1 MVKAGLVPALRQGG
15 IPGSENW
22 FMVTMTPGAHP
33 LEELEAALLHVAVN
47 PPPSL
52 IEPLQKDNRGL
63 VRTVKRILPRDQDE
77 EQPSEL
83 LLLVDQ
89 FEELFTLVEDEAV
102 RNHFI
107 DSLVTAVLDP
117 RSRIR
122 IIITLRADFYDRPLQ
137 HSGLGELLR
146 QHTEVVLP
154 LTAAELEQAISK
166 PAHRAGIIAEP
177 GLIAAITADVSE
189 QPGALPL
196 LQYALTELF
205 ERRDGRNMTQSAYAE
220 IGGVAGALSRRAEE
234 IYQSLAEAGQ
244 EVTRQLFLRLV
255 TLGEGVEDTR
265 RRVLRAELESLQTSE
280 VLKTSEV
287 SAGVIT
293 EYGRYR
299 LLTFDRD
306 PITRSPTVEVAHES
320 LLREWPRLR
329 EWLDESRDDV
339 RQQRLLTSAAAEWLT
354 AERDEG
360 FLLRDA
366 RLEQFSGWAENS
378 SVALTR
384 QEQDFLAA
392 SQTVRQQRL
401 TAEEARRQR
410 ELETA
415 QQLADT
421 ERQRAE
427 EQSKA
432 NRRLRWRAL
441 LLAGALIIAAI
452 LAVLANSA
460 SRRANENALAAQS
473 SAELATTR
481 EAEAVSEAE
490 QRATAEA
497 QAIQER
503 EEAQAQ
509 GRQAG
514 ARALAGAAVN
524 NMQVDP
530 ELSVLL
536 ALQAIETTYA
546 VDGTW
551 APEAVDALHQ
561 AIRSA
566 SRLQNILIHPGGAVN
581 GVAYS
586 PDGSLLVATTLLP
599 DQEVMTAVWN
609 AETGQELFTL
619 PHTIARFSQDS
630 SRLMTWRVSDL
641 NLIWDVWD
649 IDAVEEVESISLF
662 IDDLWQSAGGG
673 VSSDWQ
679 YFAIKYWDNRVDV
692 WQMSTQEKIL
702 QLTEHDDMVN
712 DVEFSPDNK
721 LLATASD
728 DGTVKVWPMPD
739 GRATLN
745 GNIDSSVTLE
755 HADSVQVL
763 AFSADSR
770 YLATVSSDFTAVI
783 WDLTASLAAGSP
795 VTVFTFP
802 LTGHTEPVKQISF
815 NADGSLLAIV
825 SQDGLVKVWDTAT
838 GEATLTFVSNELTR
852 GAVFDPDGRYLA
864 TGNDGGLVQIWD
876 ITPAGE
882 KEWLTL
888 TGHDGA
894 VNRAT
899 YSPDGAQLA
908 TVSSDETVK
917 LWDAASGELLAT
929 LAEHSGDVRAVTFC
943 PDGSCL
949 VTASNDETIKLWDLD
964 TGHEMSTLN
973 AYADLPMNPIPEN
986 NVLDLAFTPDGSRLV
1001 SVGMDNEPEVWDTAT
1016 GERLMLLEGHWYNVV
1031 STAVSSD
1038 GRLIATTSPDG
1049 MMIIWDSQTGEQLFI
1064 QDTTEL
1070 GSKDV
1075 AFSPDGGRAATADN
1089 DGAVRIWDLNAPE
1102 GERLLLTLS
1111 GHGSLVQSVAFS
1123 PDGRTLASASA
1134 NLIRIWDAETGQ
1146 PLFTLPGHTRVVL
1159 DIEFSPDGSR
1169 LVSASADGTVR
1180 IFVLPIEELMELAQS
1195 RLTRTLTDEECQRY
1209 LHVTS
1214 CTAVP

>member
-1 MVKAGLVPALRQGG
+1 
-15 IPGSENW
+15 
-22 FMVTMTPGAHP
+22 F
-33 LEELEAALLHVAVN
+33 
-47 PPPSL
+47 
-52 IEPLQKDNRGL
+52 
-63 VRTVKRILPRDQDE
+63 
-77 EQPSEL
+77 EQ
-83 LLLVDQ
+83 
-89 FEELFTLVEDEAV
+89 
-102 RNHFI
+102 
-107 DSLVTAVLDP
+107 
-117 RSRIR
+117 
-122 IIITLRADFYDRPLQ
+122 
-137 HSGLGELLR
+137 
-146 QHTEVVLP
+146 
-154 LTAAELEQAISK
+154 
-166 PAHRAGIIAEP
+166 
-177 GLIAAITADVSE
+177 
-189 QPGALPL
+189 
-196 LQYALTELF
+196 
-205 ERRDGRNMTQSAYAE
+205 RDGRVMTQSIYTA

-234 IYQSLAEAGQ
+234 IYQSLDETGQ
-244 EVTRQLFLRLV
+244 EAARQLFLRLV
-255 TLGEGVEDTR
+255 TLDEGMSDMNISPDTR
-265 RRVLRAELESLQTSE
+265 RRVLRTELESLDFGMRIADCGMAQ
-280 VLKTSEV
+280 
-287 SAGVIT
+287 SAI
-293 EYGRYR
+293 EMYGRYR

-329 EWLDESRDDV
+329 EWLNESRADV
-339 RQQRLLTSAAAEWLT
+339 RQQRSVASAAAEWL
-354 AERDEG
+354 AADRDDG
-360 FLLRDA
+360 FLLRGA

-378 SVALTR
+378 SVALTH

-392 SQTVRQQRL
+392 SQAARQQRQA
-401 TAEEARRQR
+401 AEEARQQQ

-415 QQLADT
+415 RQLADT

-432 NRRLRWRAL
+432 NRRLRSRAL
-441 LLAGALIIAAI
+441 LLAGALIIVAI
-452 LAVLANSA
+452 LAILANSA
-460 SRRANENALAAQS
+460 SRRANKNALAAQS

-490 QRATAEA
+490 QRATAETL
-497 QAIQER
+497 AIQER

-509 GRQAG
+509 GRQAQ

-536 ALQAIETTYA
+536 ALQAVETTYA
-546 VDGTW
+546 VDRTW
-551 APEAVDALHQ
+551 APEAVDALHH

-566 SRLQNILIHPGGAVN
+566 SRLQNILVHPGGAVN

-599 DQEVMTAVWN
+599 NQEVMTAVWDV
-609 AETGQELFTL
+609 ETGQELFTL

-641 NLIWDVWD
+641 NLIWDSWD
-649 IDAVEEVESISLF
+649 IATAEQGQSISLF

-679 YFAIKYWDNRVDV
+679 YFALKYWDNKVDV

-702 QLTEHDDMVN
+702 QLTEHDDRVN
-712 DVEFSPDNK
+712 DVDFSPDNK
-721 LLATASD
+721 FLATASR

-739 GRATLN
+739 GRDDLN
-745 GNIDSSVTLE
+745 GNIDSLLTLE
-755 HADSVQVL
+755 HADSALVL
-763 AFSADSR
+763 AFSSDGR

-783 WDLTASLAAGSP
+783 WDLTASLAAESP
-795 VTVFTFP
+795 MTVFTFP
-802 LTGHTEPVKQISF
+802 LTGHTEPVRQVSF

-838 GEATLTFVSNELTR
+838 GEAALTFVSNELTR

-876 ITPAGE
+876 ITPAGD

-888 TGHDGA
+888 AGHGGA

-899 YSPDGAQLA
+899 YSPDSTQLA

-917 LWDAASGELLAT
+917 IWDAVSGELLTT
-929 LAEHSGDVRAVTFC
+929 LEGHSGNIRAITFC

-949 VTASNDETIKLWDLD
+949 ATASNDETIKLWNLAA
-964 TGHEMSTLN
+964 GRELSTLN

-986 NVLDLAFTPDGSRLV
+986 NVLDLAFTPDGRRLV

-1031 STAVSSD
+1031 STGVSPD

-1049 MMIIWDSQTGEQLFI
+1049 MMIIWDSQTGKQLFI
-1064 QDTTEL
+1064 QDTSEI

-1075 AFSPDGGRAATADN
+1075 DFSPDGSRAATADN

-1102 GERLLLTLS
+1102 DERLLLTLS

-1123 PDGRTLASASA
+1123 PDGRTVASASA
-1134 NLIRIWDAETGQ
+1134 NLIRVWDAETGE

-1180 IFVLPIEELMELAQS
+1180 IYVLPIEELMGLARS
-1195 RLTRTLTDEECQRY
+1195 RLTRPLTTVECQRY
-1209 LHVTS
+1209 LPTET
-1214 CTAVP
+1214 CAAAP